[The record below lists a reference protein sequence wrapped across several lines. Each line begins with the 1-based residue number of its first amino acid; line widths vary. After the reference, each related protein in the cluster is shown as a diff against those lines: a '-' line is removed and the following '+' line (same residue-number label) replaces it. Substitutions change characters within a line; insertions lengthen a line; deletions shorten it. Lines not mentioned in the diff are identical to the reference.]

1 MKGMKREV
9 REGRCEIWLVL
20 SQLFLKC
27 FFFSQ
32 QSLIM
37 VKKCSARENKWRNVD
52 VHERHQLTHKM
63 ERRSANER
71 VKFIREGKEI

>member
-1 MKGMKREV
+1 MARALTAVFEV
-9 REGRCEIWLVL
+9 
-20 SQLFLKC
+20 LFL
-27 FFFSQ
+27 FTTE
-32 QSLIM
+32 SLIM